1 MKKLLGLNK
10 PLALIIIAASLALAG
25 GLALA
30 NQLEPGSKED
40 PLVTRGFVQLYLS
53 QELAGASSALAEL
66 NTRIGE
72 LEQRLSRIKASRPQP
87 IFLTIG
93 RPTAFVGQTAHTLDA
108 APFLTQQ
115 GRTMLPFR
123 FLGEALGA
131 QVGWDQA
138 TQAVTYRLRGREV
151 VLVIGEPL
159 AKVNGKP
166 VSLEVAPQ
174 LVNGRTMVPLRAVGE
189 LLGARFEWQEATQTV
204 IVHP

>member
-10 PLALIIIAASLALAG
+10 PLVFLMIAGSLVFAG

-30 NQLEPGSKED
+30 NKPEPGSKED
-40 PLVTRGFVQLYLS
+40 PLVTRGFVRLYLD
-53 QELAGASSALAEL
+53 QELAGVSSALAEL
-66 NTRIGE
+66 NTRMGE
-72 LEQRLSRIKASRPQP
+72 LEQRLAKIKASRPQP

-93 RPTAFVGQTAHTLDA
+93 KPIAFVGQTAHTLDA
-108 APFLTQQ
+108 APFITQ

-138 TQAVTYRLRGREV
+138 AQAVTYRLRGREV
-151 VLVIGEPL
+151 ALVIGEPL
-159 AKVNGKP
+159 AKLNGNPVN
-166 VSLEVAPQ
+166 LEVAPQ

-189 LLGARFEWQEATQTV
+189 LLGARLEWQEATQTV